1 MCAERTSHSPFAEIV
16 SQLTLP
22 KDRHNKPCMSSLRI
36 DGMGQQVH
44 AHIYNRVVARA
55 LQLPFCAWR
64 LVEPRQQTIKAH
76 PRAGNAEWT
85 NELNLCGLYSLPN
98 NPVDSG
104 DCGYALNCMGCSI
117 CNCPTLNATGH
128 RARGTRNQIL
138 KATLLKMT
146 TSLDTH
152 VSHNH
157 ELWRRPEWGRAMMLA
172 APQVRDE
179 LLRQRAMI
187 SASLTLPSCPMYQ
200 LGLTHVAMHARRG
213 DIMTNDKKVHRRVPD
228 NHYHQLLSRVHKV
241 LKANRVAHALHLFS
255 DGNAVQFASMTSGL
269 PSVRLHLNG
278 DDFQAWHCLGHA
290 DLLLT
295 SGSGAYS
302 ETAAFFASE
311 HTHVLYSQWT
321 MHHMQ
326 ATHKLGRPIY
336 RGEQGDSEDVSAN
349 YYEQVDA
356 RFAALL
362 AAGLGWHKVLS
373 NGTVEGEDEYV
384 HALRRRARH
393 ASFV

>member
-1 MCAERTSHSPFAEIV
+1 MHVVA
-16 SQLTLP
+16 
-22 KDRHNKPCMSSLRI
+22 LRI

-85 NELNLCGLYSLPN
+85 NELNLCGLYAIPN

-128 RARGTRNQIL
+128 RASGTRNQIL
-138 KATLLKMT
+138 KATLLKMIK
-146 TSLDTH
+146 SVDTH

-157 ELWRRPEWGRAMMLA
+157 ELWRHPEWGRAMMLA

-255 DGNAVQFASMTSGL
+255 EGNAVQFASMTSGL

-278 DDFQAWHCLGHA
+278 DDFRLGIASGTPTSCLLRGAAPTRRRLPFLRVNTH
-290 DLLLT
+290 T
-295 SGSGAYS
+295 CYTRSGRCIICRLRTNSGVPS
-302 ETAAFFASE
+302 
-311 HTHVLYSQWT
+311 
-321 MHHMQ
+321 
-326 ATHKLGRPIY
+326 
-336 RGEQGDSEDVSAN
+336 RGEQGGSEDVSAN